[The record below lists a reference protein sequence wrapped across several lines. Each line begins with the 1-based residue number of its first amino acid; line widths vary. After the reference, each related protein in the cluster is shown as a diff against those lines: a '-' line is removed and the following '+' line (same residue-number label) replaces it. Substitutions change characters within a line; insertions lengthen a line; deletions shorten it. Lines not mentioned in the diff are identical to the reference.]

1 LNRFLFEAEH
11 TKLMPINA
19 RLAVARRRP
28 RSWLTRPGAPL
39 ASFGLAAAL
48 IGASCTGKIDGG
60 TPATNG
66 SGAHSGGSASGGGG
80 NGSPASTGGTGSG
93 ARSGTGGASSGAG
106 TGAVSGSG
114 GGTAGPGAG
123 GASVADPNAAGPLPV
138 RRLTAREYLNTV
150 RDLLGDTSLAPGDL
164 PGETDDLSNNGF
176 PFRQPTTIATLDAT
190 NIQEAAESL
199 AKAASTKL
207 SSILPCTPANA
218 SAEASCANQFVT
230 TFGLKVYRRPPN
242 ATEIADLK
250 ALYDKGRMTLGLD
263 FNGAIGLLI
272 EAMLQAPQFLYHS
285 EVDAG
290 PAVKDAGM
298 IQLGNYQVASRLSY
312 FLWGSMPDATLFQ
325 AAGAGQLSTAAGIET
340 QAKRMLADD
349 KARDGVADFVDDLF
363 DVNVLASRPKD
374 MTVYSTWNQDLAS
387 AMETEVRTFAVSNIL
402 GTGLLSDLLT
412 GTTSSVNQS
421 LAAVYGV
428 SGVSGTAPKTVTLNS
443 SQRGG
448 LLTLAGFL
456 AATGAADGSSPVRRG
471 HAVFTR
477 LLCGVLPNP
486 PPNVPPVQPPAAGLT
501 TRERFEQHDQNAC
514 TGTCHSAMDPIGFAF
529 EHYDG
534 IGQFRMTDQNLPV
547 SASGS
552 ITLDGQKQS
561 FADAI
566 ELGRLL
572 AASPQVQSCFA
583 TQVTRYA
590 LNRWDVDADAASI
603 QAAAAAFKTGGFD
616 IRALMT
622 AVATTRTFR
631 YRAPSAGEVLP

>member
-1 LNRFLFEAEH
+1 M
-11 TKLMPINA
+11 T
-19 RLAVARRRP
+19 
-28 RSWLTRPGAPL
+28 T
-39 ASFGLAAAL
+39 
-48 IGASCTGKIDGG
+48 
-60 TPATNG
+60 
-66 SGAHSGGSASGGGG
+66 
-80 NGSPASTGGTGSG
+80 
-93 ARSGTGGASSGAG
+93 
-106 TGAVSGSG
+106 
-114 GGTAGPGAG
+114 
-123 GASVADPNAAGPLPV
+123 ADPNAAGPLPV

-150 RDLLGDTSLAPGDL
+150 RDLLGDTSLAAGDL

-190 NIQEAAESL
+190 NVQEAAESL
-199 AKAASTKL
+199 AKSVSAKL
-207 SSILPCTPANA
+207 STVLPCTPANA
-218 SAEASCANQFVT
+218 SAEASCASQFIT
-230 TFGLKVYRRPPN
+230 TFGLKAYRRPPS
-242 ATEIADLK
+242 ATEISDLT
-250 ALYDKGRMTLGLD
+250 ALYNKGRMTLGLD

-272 EAMLQAPQFLYHS
+272 EAMLQAPQFLYHA

-312 FLWGSMPDATLFQ
+312 FLWGSMPDTMLFQ
-325 AAGAGQLSTAAGIET
+325 AAAAGQLSTAAGIEA
-340 QAKRMLADD
+340 QAKRMLADN
-349 KARDGVADFVDDLF
+349 KARDAVADFVDDLF
-363 DVNVLASRPKD
+363 DVNVLSSRPKD
-374 MTVYSTWNQDLAS
+374 MTIYPIWNQDLAT
-387 AMETEVRTFAVSNIL
+387 AMETELRSFAVSNIL

-412 GTTSSVNQS
+412 GTKSSVNQS

-428 SGVSGTAPKTVTLNS
+428 PGVSGTAPKAVTLDG

-471 HAVFTR
+471 HAIFTR

-486 PPNVPPVQPPAAGLT
+486 PPNVPPVPPPAAGLT
-501 TRERFEQHDQNAC
+501 TRQRFEQHDQNAC

-534 IGQFRMTDQNLPV
+534 IGQYRTTDQSLPV
-547 SASGS
+547 SSSGS
-552 ITLDGQKQS
+552 ITLDGQKQT

-566 ELGRLL
+566 ELSKLL

-590 LNRWDVDADAASI
+590 LNRWDVAADAASI
-603 QAAAAAFKTGGFD
+603 QAAGAAFKTGGFD

-631 YRAPSAGEVLP
+631 YRAPAAGEVLP